1 MSYKFR
7 GYQIPERM
15 MRSIDSY
22 LRDRLQPGGFL
33 SAVICND
40 LTSAVFY
47 ADDENLKN
55 LPAFVSY
62 FYNEA
67 DSRAWGSREKMI
79 KWMSSEEV

>member
-1 MSYKFR
+1 MGYKFR
-7 GYQIPERM
+7 GYEIPERM
-15 MRSIDSY
+15 MRGIDNY
-22 LRDRLQPGGFL
+22 LRHRLQPGGFL

-62 FYNEA
+62 FYNEV

-79 KWMSSEEV
+79 KWMNREEV